1 MKFNESLVP
10 NLSYFFI
17 RKELNLPGLDG
28 VDQRAAL
35 IGESDEVP
43 RDRVQVGKT
52 NFLILN
58 ISKLLLCK
66 IRRK

>member
-1 MKFNESLVP
+1 MALNQNLVP
-10 NLSYFFI
+10 NFSNFFI

-43 RDRVQVGKT
+43 RDRVQVGKIT
-52 NFLILN
+52 FLETKNF
-58 ISKLLLCK
+58 
-66 IRRK
+66 